1 VSAFLFDAQIFK
13 HILLYDFGNKCEGF

>member
-1 VSAFLFDAQIFK
+1 VSEFLFDAQIFK